1 MSLILSAALLAS
13 ASLSAGPL
21 SGSGERPPSEG
32 GGPLAAVRFET
43 RRATLNAN
51 LLGAAAQARLKR
63 LEWTFGRWGLA
74 EKKKE
79 ARAAFTRVSGAL
91 LRFREAGEAAEPL
104 GDPDA
109 ALGAAL
115 RESPQVLAAARGV
128 PDSAAERVAE
138 VLRLREGYDAEAS
151 REALARSIA
160 SGGRTGGYPFAAQAE
175 AMRLLRALQA
185 DIAAAAKSLS
195 PSPKAAD
202 KSGARDMAEADLKG
216 LAQDASFLTTEIG
229 LLDIRFRLPAGGKGS

>member
-1 MSLILSAALLAS
+1 MSFLPLIFAASLLAS
-13 ASLSAGPL
+13 AQTAGGDL
-21 SGSGERPPSEG
+21 
-32 GGPLAAVRFET
+32 RFET

-91 LRFREAGEAAEPL
+91 SRFREAGEAAEPL

-109 ALGAAL
+109 ALSAAL
-115 RESPQVLAAARGV
+115 RESPQVLAAARQV
-128 PDSAAERVAE
+128 PDSTAERVAE

-160 SGGRTGGYPFAAQAE
+160 SGGRGKGGYPFAAQAE

-185 DIAAAAKSLS
+185 DIAAAAKTLS

-202 KSGARDMAEADLKG
+202 KSGARAMAEADLAG

-229 LLDIRFRLPAGGKGS
+229 LLDIRFRLSEGGKGS